1 MKSLLWWI
9 LFVVGVASAIY
20 FIPRG
25 LTQALNC
32 DSPTLVVI
40 SRSMYPVL
48 NRGDLILVKGV
59 TPEEIEVGTV
69 VVFHHQD
76 GLSVH
81 RVVRIRGESITTRG
95 DANTKEDNPITYDD
109 IVGRV
114 PNVGDGLLKIPLIGR
129 IALVTTPEPSDSQAE
144 TNLLKQMAR
153 YVWNPIGFS
162 LLVLLPAVLFFGSI
176 AGDVKS
182 VLSPARNRNRLRK
195 KRLERITK
203 RFPNARIR

>member
-1 MKSLLWWI
+1 MKSI
-9 LFVVGVASAIY
+9 LSWFLFIIGVVGAIY
-20 FIPRG
+20 AIPQL
-25 LTQALNC
+25 LTRTLNTE
-32 DSPTLVVI
+32 SPTLTVI

-48 NRGDLILVKGV
+48 NRGDLILVKAV

-69 VVFHHQD
+69 VVFRHQG
-76 GLSVH
+76 GLAVH
-81 RVVRIRGESITTRG
+81 RVVKIRGQTIVTKG
-95 DANTKEDNPITYDD
+95 DANPKEDDPITYDD

-129 IALVTTPEPSDSQAE
+129 IALVTTPEPSGSQAE

-153 YVWNPIGFS
+153 YVWNPIGFC

-176 AGDVKS
+176 AGDVTS
-182 VLSPARNRNRLRK
+182 VLSPARTRNRLRK
-195 KRLERITK
+195 KRLERIKK

>member
-9 LFVVGVASAIY
+9 LFIVGVASAIY
-20 FIPRG
+20 FIPKG
-25 LTQALNC
+25 LTYVLNS

-40 SRSMYPVL
+40 SRSMYPAL

-69 VVFHHQD
+69 VVFRHEG
-76 GLSVH
+76 GLTVH
-81 RVVRIRGESITTRG
+81 RVVRIRGESITTKG
-95 DANTKEDNPITYDD
+95 DANPKEDNPITYEDV
-109 IVGRV
+109 VGRV
-114 PNVGDGLLKIPLIGR
+114 PAIGNSLLKIPMIGR
-129 IALVTTPEPSDSQAE
+129 VSLISAPEPSGSQAE